1 MLQNFSKW
9 IMEHRDVDKMLVAL
23 IVSTAVD
30 DLVAGIN
37 GSTIGPIITRIFGD
51 TDSPLDIFGIKFVP
65 SVFIKGFMKFV
76 VGLLFAY
83 YTSTALIHFTKTKKK
98 ID

>member
-37 GSTIGPIITRIFGD
+37 GSTLGPIITRIFGD
-51 TDSPLDIFGIKFVP
+51 TDNPFDILGIKFVP
-65 SVFIKGFMKFV
+65 SLLIKGIMKCIL
-76 VGLLFAY
+76 GLLFAY
-83 YTSTALIHFTKTKKK
+83 YSSNALIYLTKTRKK
-98 ID
+98 

>member
-9 IMEHRDVDKMLVAL
+9 IMEHRDVDKILVAL

-30 DLVAGIN
+30 DLVTGIN
-37 GSTIGPIITRIFGD
+37 GSTLGPIITRIFGD
-51 TDSPLDIFGIKFVP
+51 IDNPFDILGIKFVP
-65 SVFIKGFMKFV
+65 SLLIKGIMKCI

-83 YTSTALIHFTKTKKK
+83 YSSNALMYLTKTRKK
-98 ID
+98 